1 MNHSGIHI
9 LCLLILSSWT
19 FSEISGQQILR
30 QKVMKKAIITNE
42 QSINSPN
49 MESSPCF
56 AGDKIVYVFTGPK
69 GKIWDTQTGD
79 AFFDL
84 GFAKVHEENSLSEKG
99 MFDNNINSPYHE
111 GPACYHDAEN
121 MLYFTR
127 TFKEK
132 KGPGSGASDTF
143 YLRIM
148 TASLNQAKAEVR
160 PLPLVAHAYSVCH
173 PTINSSGKTLIF
185 SSNQAGGIGKMDLYA
200 AYFDGTEWGGVI
212 SLGNAINSP
221 YNEIFPTLVNDSLLF
236 FTSDRPGGV
245 GGLDLYVSRLEQGI
259 WSAPEVLAPP
269 FNSPYDD
276 LSFIVRSNGRSGYFA
291 SNRPGGL
298 GKDDIYSWETKESI
312 LPLGEA
318 EAVDVHFFTLDKL
331 SLDPV
336 PNAEIRI
343 TSLTSD
349 LNQFTLSEY
358 NLQLLDGDSGGELI
372 LRLFPQ
378 KSKEQKILSVDQDG
392 KSSTRLSAQRQYL
405 ISIQKDGYAETRM
418 LYDRQVVGDTVHI
431 LMEPSEADQQL
442 NSENSEEAEEA
453 NDELV
458 EAEGGTVLVMDQIYY
473 DYNSSSIVPGAA
485 HELDTLAAWLRAHA
499 TKRIRLVS
507 HTDSR
512 GSSAYNMQLSID
524 RAGAARTYLSEA
536 GIDEQRIEIRGMG
549 ENALRNQC
557 KNGVACTEKQHRF
570 NRRTE
575 VVLLDASS
583 LDE

>member
-9 LCLLILSSWT
+9 MCLLF
-19 FSEISGQQILR
+19 FSNWAFSDMSGQQILR
-30 QKVMKKAIITNE
+30 QKVMKKAVITNE
-42 QSINSPN
+42 QAINSPN

-69 GKIWDTQTGD
+69 GKIWDSQTGD

-84 GFAKVHEENSLSEKG
+84 GYAKVHEENSLSEKG

-121 MLYFTR
+121 TLYFTR

-132 KGPGSGASDTF
+132 KGPGNSTSDTF

-148 TASLNQAKAEVR
+148 AASLNQAKAEVR
-160 PLPLVAHAYSVCH
+160 PVPLAAQAYSVCH
-173 PTINSSGKTLIF
+173 PTLNSSGKTMIF
-185 SSNQAGGIGKMDLYA
+185 SSNQAGGYGKMDLYA
-200 AYFDGTEWGGVI
+200 AYYNGSEWGGVI
-212 SLGNAINSP
+212 SLGPAINGP
-221 YNEIFPTLVNDSLLF
+221 GNEVFPTLVNDSLLF
-236 FTSDRPGGV
+236 FTSDRPGGA

-259 WSAPEVLAPP
+259 WSAPEMLAPP

-276 LSFIVRSNGRSGYFA
+276 LSFIVRDNGRSGYFA

-298 GKDDIYSWETKESI
+298 GKDDVYRWETKESI
-312 LPLGEA
+312 FPMAEG

-331 SLDPV
+331 SLDPL
-336 PNAEIRI
+336 PGAEIRI
-343 TSLTSD
+343 TPLTSD

-358 NLQLLDGDSGGELI
+358 NLQLLEGDSGGELI
-372 LRLFPQ
+372 LRLSPQ
-378 KSKEQKILSVDQDG
+378 KSKEQKILLAG
-392 KSSTRLSAQRQYL
+392 EEGNTIARLSTQRQYL
-405 ISIQKDGYAETRM
+405 ISIHKDGYAETRM
-418 LYDRQVVGDTVHI
+418 LFDRQVIGDTVHV
-431 LMEPSEADQQL
+431 LMEPSEGDQQVIADEMTE
-442 NSENSEEAEEA
+442 SAEPD
-453 NDELV
+453 DEISAV
-458 EAEGGTVLVMDQIYY
+458 AGGTVLVMDQIYY
-473 DYNSSSIVPGAA
+473 DYNSSNIIPGAA
-485 HELDTLAAWLRAHA
+485 HELDTLATWLKEHA
-499 TKRIRLVS
+499 SKRIRLVA

-524 RAGAARTYLSEA
+524 RAGAARAYLREA

-549 ENALRNQC
+549 ESALRNHC

-575 VVLLDASS
+575 VILLDAEA